1 MKKEVKKYTVLGSLT
16 EEGIRSVGVS
26 RWIRKYFWLWGFAL
40 NFLIVVMVVSS
51 IDKKVY
57 DIVQYPLV
65 GIVVLFGLWCIYKIM
80 KVGKQF
86 FNKVKDLPEPIDL
99 RETK

>member
-1 MKKEVKKYTVLGSLT
+1 MKKEVKKYAVLESLT

-26 RWIRKYFWLWGFAL
+26 RWMRKYVWLWISAL
-40 NFLIVVMVVSS
+40 VFLAAIMLISS
-51 IDKKVY
+51 IDEKVY
-57 DIVQYPLV
+57 DIAQYPLT
-65 GIVVLFGLWCIYKIM
+65 GIVVLFALWWIYKIM

-86 FNKVKDLPEPIDL
+86 FNQVKDLPEPIDL